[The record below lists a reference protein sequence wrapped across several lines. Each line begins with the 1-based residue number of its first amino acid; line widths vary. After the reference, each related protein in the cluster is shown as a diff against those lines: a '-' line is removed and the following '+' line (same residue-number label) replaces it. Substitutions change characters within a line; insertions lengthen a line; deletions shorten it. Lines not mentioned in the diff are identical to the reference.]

1 MEESSKWAANQPSL
15 QRLQALTT
23 SLKSDLDQS
32 QAMEASAQ
40 ERRMQRMVRP
50 EWGLHWP
57 PPSPRARPRR
67 IHLVQGAAKRT
78 GRAATGGAAEDIS
91 GVRCDIGAL
100 APFTVR
106 SARSEPS
113 FRCSV
118 WQVDEGGAAN
128 GGVQGG
134 DRQEG

>member
-67 IHLVQGAAKRT
+67 IQLVQGAAKRT
-78 GRAATGGAAEDIS
+78 GRAATGGAAEDGS

-100 APFTVR
+100 APLR

-118 WQVDEGGAAN
+118 WQVDEGGAAI